1 MVAGCNVGPGSP
13 PAAAEL
19 APHRA
24 AASTTNPF
32 NHQLSANPYT
42 CPHFA
47 SPMRSE
53 GRLSSFFGAFYL
65 ERCKDHAI
73 SGFAKFGLGYNA
85 GRLFLAGW
93 VARTRPLAG
102 PLSPRGP
109 QPVIIHV
116 RKGHRAAQWAA
127 SVNCPGTRVLVRA
140 TLNAMASHPDYR
152 THNKRLIVVLRPN
165 SLDFFD

>member
-1 MVAGCNVGPGSP
+1 MVAGCSTGLGS
-13 PAAAEL
+13 PAAAGRL
-19 APHRA
+19 APQSP

-32 NHQLSANPYT
+32 SHHLPDNPYT
-42 CPHFA
+42 CPHSA
-47 SPMRSE
+47 SPTRPQV
-53 GRLSSFFGAFYL
+53 RLSSFFAAFYL

-73 SGFAKFGLGYNA
+73 SVFAKFGLGYNA
-85 GRLFLAGW
+85 GRFFLAGW

-127 SVNCPGTRVLVRA
+127 SVNCPGTRVLVLETR
-140 TLNAMASHPDYR
+140 NAKAPHPDYS
-152 THNKRLIVVLRPN
+152 THNKILIVDLPSR
-165 SLDFFD
+165 LFGLF